1 MIRLMGAAILVIAST
16 AFGLLKSAAL
26 CARVQKLSLLERY
39 IRAVGD
45 GIRFS
50 GEEQGRLQNRLF
62 KEPQFAPLGKN
73 FEDLNDSDRLVATE
87 FINGLGKTDTE
98 GQLLYCDGYAERVAQ
113 RKTEAE
119 REYLQKGKLY
129 KTLGVLFGLSA
140 ALLAL

>member
-1 MIRLMGAAILVIAST
+1 M
-16 AFGLLKSAAL
+16 FGLLKSATL
-26 CARVQKLSLLERY
+26 YARVQKLSLLERY

-62 KEPQFAPLGKN
+62 EEPQFEPLGRN
-73 FEDLNDSDRLVATE
+73 FERLCDSDRLVAAE

-98 GQLLYCDGYAERVAQ
+98 GQLFYCEGYAERVAQ
-113 RKTEAE
+113 QKTAAEAE
-119 REYLQKGKLY
+119 YQQKSRLY